1 MIEVVCLVFIDFVRL
16 HFRRMF
22 LRCILIA
29 SIDLIP
35 TILNIV
41 NGLRERMTKPS
52 ITKTILVMT
61 TIAALTTL
69 GFLTSMSGGLV
80 EAQSTAATQSS
91 QSTPPTPKEQPD
103 VAQQFTF
110 NPTSLPPTNV
120 DQCVGYAKIL
130 VGKAIPDYNMCDLVV
145 YRQAPVVARSDG
157 MVMNN
162 FSGMGHYIEL
172 IPAAQFLND
181 TQEFGGNTTTNA
193 STTNGT
199 TQTNANNTTTNN
211 NTVVAFGEFA
221 LLDPEVVPVNE
232 VLDKY
237 NWTVT
242 TIHNHML
249 DESPKLLFMHWT
261 VTGNPDEIV
270 QQAREAIMQTS
281 SYATITD
288 PNAAGNA
295 TRPGTP
301 SSAGP

>member
-1 MIEVVCLVFIDFVRL
+1 MLILSAVLEISSLRYIVILPLDVVCI
-16 HFRRMF
+16 
-22 LRCILIA
+22 
-29 SIDLIP
+29 
-35 TILNIV
+35 ILNTTV
-41 NGLRERMTKPS
+41 VTKKGMTNYS
-52 ITKTILVMT
+52 FAKTILIMT

-69 GFLTSMSGGLV
+69 GFLTSMSGGGMV
-80 EAQSTAATQSS
+80 AQAQSMAASQSA

-110 NPTSLPPTNV
+110 NPTSLPPTNIE
-120 DQCVGYAKIL
+120 QCVEYAKIL

-181 TQEFGGNTTTNA
+181 TQEFGGGTTANA
-193 STTNGT
+193 SATNGT
-199 TQTNANNTTTNN
+199 TQTAANNTTTNN
-211 NTVVAFGEFA
+211 TTVVAFGEFA
-221 LLDPEVVPVNE
+221 LIDPEVVPVNE
-232 VLDKY
+232 VLEKY

-281 SYATITD
+281 SYATVTD
-288 PNAAGNA
+288 PNAGANA

>member
-1 MIEVVCLVFIDFVRL
+1 MLILGAVLEISSLLYIVILPLDVI
-16 HFRRMF
+16 
-22 LRCILIA
+22 CI
-29 SIDLIP
+29 
-35 TILNIV
+35 ILNTRV
-41 NGLRERMTKPS
+41 VTKKGMTNYS
-52 ITKTILVMT
+52 FAKTILIMT

-69 GFLTSMSGGLV
+69 GFLTSVSSGGMV
-80 EAQSTAATQSS
+80 AQAQSTAASQSA

-120 DQCVGYAKIL
+120 EQCVEYAKIL

-145 YRQAPVVARSDG
+145 YRQAPVVARTDG

-181 TQEFGGNTTTNA
+181 TQEFGGDTTANA
-193 STTNGT
+193 SATNGT
-199 TQTNANNTTTNN
+199 TPAATANTTNTNNT
-211 NTVVAFGEFA
+211 TVVAFGEFA
-221 LLDPEVVPVNE
+221 LIDPEVVPVND

-281 SYATITD
+281 SYATVTD
-288 PNAAGNA
+288 PNAGTNA

>member
-1 MIEVVCLVFIDFVRL
+1 MLILSAGSEISSLHYIVILPLDIVCI
-16 HFRRMF
+16 
-22 LRCILIA
+22 
-29 SIDLIP
+29 
-35 TILNIV
+35 ILNTTV
-41 NGLRERMTKPS
+41 VTKKRMTNYS
-52 ITKTILVMT
+52 FAKTILIMT

-69 GFLTSMSGGLV
+69 GFLTSMSGGGMV
-80 EAQSTAATQSS
+80 AQAQSTAASQSA

-120 DQCVGYAKIL
+120 EQCVEYAKIL

-145 YRQAPVVARSDG
+145 YRQAPVVARTDG

-181 TQEFGGNTTTNA
+181 TQEFGGGTTANA
-193 STTNGT
+193 SATNGT
-199 TQTNANNTTTNN
+199 TPAATANTTNTNNT
-211 NTVVAFGEFA
+211 TVVAFGEFA
-221 LLDPEVVPVNE
+221 LIDPEVVPVNE

-281 SYATITD
+281 SYATVTD
-288 PNAAGNA
+288 PNAGTNA

>member
-1 MIEVVCLVFIDFVRL
+1 
-16 HFRRMF
+16 
-22 LRCILIA
+22 
-29 SIDLIP
+29 
-35 TILNIV
+35 
-41 NGLRERMTKPS
+41 MTNS
-52 ITKTILVMT
+52 SSLLKTTLVMT

-69 GFLTSMSGGLV
+69 GFLTSTPAGMV
-80 EAQSTAATQSS
+80 AVQAQSTAATQSS

-103 VAQQFTF
+103 VAQQFTW

-120 DQCVGYAKIL
+120 EECVGYAKIL

-172 IPAAQFLND
+172 IPAAQILNE
-181 TQEFGGNTTTNA
+181 TQAFGGGSTTAANA
-193 STTNGT
+193 STANGT
-199 TQTNANNTTTNN
+199 AQTTGANNTSAQNNN

-221 LLDPEVVPVNE
+221 LIDPEVVPVNE

-281 SYATITD
+281 SYATVTD
-288 PNAAGNA
+288 PNAGTNA

>member
-1 MIEVVCLVFIDFVRL
+1 
-16 HFRRMF
+16 
-22 LRCILIA
+22 
-29 SIDLIP
+29 
-35 TILNIV
+35 
-41 NGLRERMTKPS
+41 
-52 ITKTILVMT
+52 MT
-61 TIAALTTL
+61 TIVALTTL
-69 GFLTSMSGGLV
+69 GFLTTLSGGGMV
-80 EAQSTAATQSS
+80 AQAQSTAASQSA

-120 DQCVGYAKIL
+120 EQCVGYAKIL

-172 IPAAQFLND
+172 IPAAQFLNE
-181 TQEFGGNTTTNA
+181 TQEFGGSTTANA
-193 STTNGT
+193 SATNGT
-199 TQTNANNTTTNN
+199 TPEAIANTTNTNNT
-211 NTVVAFGEFA
+211 TVVAFGEFA
-221 LLDPEVVPVNE
+221 LIDPEVVPVNE

-281 SYATITD
+281 SYATVTD
-288 PNAAGNA
+288 PNAGTNA

>member
-1 MIEVVCLVFIDFVRL
+1 MLILSAVLEISSLLYIVILPLDVVCI
-16 HFRRMF
+16 
-22 LRCILIA
+22 
-29 SIDLIP
+29 
-35 TILNIV
+35 ILNTTV
-41 NGLRERMTKPS
+41 VTKEGMTNYS
-52 ITKTILVMT
+52 FAKTILIMT

-69 GFLTSMSGGLV
+69 GFLTSMPGGGMV
-80 EAQSTAATQSS
+80 AQAQSTAASQSA

-110 NPTSLPPTNV
+110 NPTSLPPTNIE
-120 DQCVGYAKIL
+120 QCVEYAKIL

-145 YRQAPVVARSDG
+145 YRQAPVVARTDG

-181 TQEFGGNTTTNA
+181 TQEFGGGTTANA
-193 STTNGT
+193 SATNGT
-199 TQTNANNTTTNN
+199 TPAATANTTNTNNT
-211 NTVVAFGEFA
+211 TVVAFGEFA
-221 LLDPEVVPVNE
+221 LIDPEVVPVNE
-232 VLDKY
+232 VLEKY

-281 SYATITD
+281 SYATVTD
-288 PNAAGNA
+288 PNAGTNA

>member
-1 MIEVVCLVFIDFVRL
+1 MLILSAVLEISSLLYIVILPLDIVCI
-16 HFRRMF
+16 
-22 LRCILIA
+22 
-29 SIDLIP
+29 
-35 TILNIV
+35 ILNTTV
-41 NGLRERMTKPS
+41 VTKKGMTNYS
-52 ITKTILVMT
+52 FAKTILIMT

-69 GFLTSMSGGLV
+69 GFLTSMSGGGMV
-80 EAQSTAATQSS
+80 AQAQSTAASQSA

-120 DQCVGYAKIL
+120 EQCVEYAKIL

-145 YRQAPVVARSDG
+145 YRQAPVVARTDG

-181 TQEFGGNTTTNA
+181 TQEFGGGTTANA
-193 STTNGT
+193 SATNGT
-199 TQTNANNTTTNN
+199 TPAATANTTNTNNT
-211 NTVVAFGEFA
+211 TVVAFGEFA
-221 LLDPEVVPVNE
+221 LIDPEVVPVNE

-281 SYATITD
+281 SYATVTD
-288 PNAAGNA
+288 PNAGTNA

>member
-1 MIEVVCLVFIDFVRL
+1 M
-16 HFRRMF
+16 
-22 LRCILIA
+22 
-29 SIDLIP
+29 
-35 TILNIV
+35 
-41 NGLRERMTKPS
+41 MTNS
-52 ITKTILVMT
+52 TSVLKTTLVMT
-61 TIAALTTL
+61 TIAALITI
-69 GFLTSMSGGLV
+69 GFSTSMYGGLV
-80 EAQSTAATQSS
+80 QAQSTAASQSS
-91 QSTPPTPKEQPD
+91 QSTPPAPKEQPD

-110 NPTSLPPTNV
+110 NPTSLPPTNIE
-120 DQCVGYAKIL
+120 QCVGYAKVL

-172 IPAAQFLND
+172 IPAAQFLNES
-181 TQEFGGNTTTNA
+181 QEFGGG
-193 STTNGT
+193 STAANSSATNGT
-199 TQTNANNTTTNN
+199 TQTAANNTTTINN
-211 NTVVAFGEFA
+211 TTVVAFGEFA
-221 LLDPEVVPVNE
+221 LIDPEVVPVHK

-249 DESPKLLFMHWT
+249 DESPKLLFLHWT

-281 SYATITD
+281 SYATVTD
-288 PNAAGNA
+288 ANAGGANA

>member
-1 MIEVVCLVFIDFVRL
+1 
-16 HFRRMF
+16 
-22 LRCILIA
+22 
-29 SIDLIP
+29 
-35 TILNIV
+35 
-41 NGLRERMTKPS
+41 
-52 ITKTILVMT
+52 
-61 TIAALTTL
+61 
-69 GFLTSMSGGLV
+69 
-80 EAQSTAATQSS
+80 
-91 QSTPPTPKEQPD
+91 
-103 VAQQFTF
+103 
-110 NPTSLPPTNV
+110 
-120 DQCVGYAKIL
+120 
-130 VGKAIPDYNMCDLVV
+130 
-145 YRQAPVVARSDG
+145 
-157 MVMNN
+157 
-162 FSGMGHYIEL
+162 
-172 IPAAQFLND
+172 
-181 TQEFGGNTTTNA
+181 
-193 STTNGT
+193 
-199 TQTNANNTTTNN
+199 
-211 NTVVAFGEFA
+211 FA

>member
-1 MIEVVCLVFIDFVRL
+1 MLILSAVLEISSLLYIVILTLDIVCI
-16 HFRRMF
+16 
-22 LRCILIA
+22 
-29 SIDLIP
+29 
-35 TILNIV
+35 ILNTTV
-41 NGLRERMTKPS
+41 VPKKRMTNYS
-52 ITKTILVMT
+52 FAKTILIMT

-69 GFLTSMSGGLV
+69 GFLTSMSGGGMV
-80 EAQSTAATQSS
+80 AQAQSTAASQSA

-120 DQCVGYAKIL
+120 EQCVEYAKIL

-145 YRQAPVVARSDG
+145 YRQAPVVARTDG

-181 TQEFGGNTTTNA
+181 TQEFGGGTTANA
-193 STTNGT
+193 SATNGT
-199 TQTNANNTTTNN
+199 TPAATANTTNTNNT
-211 NTVVAFGEFA
+211 TVVAFGEFA
-221 LLDPEVVPVNE
+221 LIDPEVVPVNE

-281 SYATITD
+281 SYATVTD
-288 PNAAGNA
+288 PNAGTNA

>member
-1 MIEVVCLVFIDFVRL
+1 MAT
-16 HFRRMF
+16 
-22 LRCILIA
+22 IA
-29 SIDLIP
+29 VL
-35 TILNIV
+35 
-41 NGLRERMTKPS
+41 
-52 ITKTILVMT
+52 T
-61 TIAALTTL
+61 TIGL
-69 GFLTSMSGGLV
+69 FTSLSGGIV
-80 EAQSTAATQSS
+80 YAQSTAATQAS

-110 NPTSLPPTNV
+110 NPTSLPPTNIE
-120 DQCVGYAKIL
+120 QCVEYAKVL

-172 IPAAQFLND
+172 IPAAQVLND
-181 TQEFGGNTTTNA
+181 TQLFAGGTTANA

-199 TQTNANNTTTNN
+199 TQTAANTTNN

-270 QQAREAIMQTS
+270 QQAKEAIMQTS
-281 SYATITD
+281 SYATATA
-288 PNAAGNA
+288 PNAANG

>member
-1 MIEVVCLVFIDFVRL
+1 MLILSAVLEISSLLYIVILPLDIVCI
-16 HFRRMF
+16 
-22 LRCILIA
+22 
-29 SIDLIP
+29 
-35 TILNIV
+35 ILNTTV
-41 NGLRERMTKPS
+41 VTKKGMTNYS
-52 ITKTILVMT
+52 FAKTILIMT

-69 GFLTSMSGGLV
+69 GFLTSMSGGGMV
-80 EAQSTAATQSS
+80 AQAQSTAASQSA

-120 DQCVGYAKIL
+120 EQCVEYAKIL

-145 YRQAPVVARSDG
+145 YRQAPVVARTDG

-181 TQEFGGNTTTNA
+181 TQEFGGGTTANA
-193 STTNGT
+193 SATNGT
-199 TQTNANNTTTNN
+199 TPAATANTTNTNNT
-211 NTVVAFGEFA
+211 TVVAFGEFA
-221 LLDPEVVPVNE
+221 LIDPEVVPVNE

-281 SYATITD
+281 SYATVTD
-288 PNAAGNA
+288 PNAGTNA
-295 TRPGTP
+295 TQPGTP

>member
-1 MIEVVCLVFIDFVRL
+1 M
-16 HFRRMF
+16 
-22 LRCILIA
+22 
-29 SIDLIP
+29 
-35 TILNIV
+35 
-41 NGLRERMTKPS
+41 MTNS
-52 ITKTILVMT
+52 SSALKTIIVMT
-61 TIAALTTL
+61 TIAALTTIGVFPSFL
-69 GFLTSMSGGLV
+69 GGMV
-80 EAQSTAATQSS
+80 QAQSAAATENI

-110 NPTSLPPTNV
+110 NPTSLPPTNIE
-120 DQCVGYAKIL
+120 QCVGYAKVL

-172 IPAAQFLND
+172 IPAAKFLNE
-181 TQEFGGNTTTNA
+181 TQEFGGATATNA
-193 STTNGT
+193 STANGT
-199 TQTNANNTTTNN
+199 TQTGANNTTTANN
-211 NTVVAFGEFA
+211 STVVAFGEFA
-221 LLDPEVVPVNE
+221 LLDPEVVPVHK

-249 DESPKLLFMHWT
+249 DESPKLLFLHWT

-281 SYATITD
+281 SYATLTD
-288 PNAAGNA
+288 QNASGANA
-295 TRPGTP
+295 TGPGTP

>member
-1 MIEVVCLVFIDFVRL
+1 MLILSAVLEISSLLYIVILPLDVVCI
-16 HFRRMF
+16 
-22 LRCILIA
+22 
-29 SIDLIP
+29 
-35 TILNIV
+35 ILNTTV
-41 NGLRERMTKPS
+41 VTKKGMTNYS
-52 ITKTILVMT
+52 FAKTILIMT

-69 GFLTSMSGGLV
+69 GFLTSMSGGGMV
-80 EAQSTAATQSS
+80 AQAQSTAASQSA

-110 NPTSLPPTNV
+110 NPTSLPPTNIE
-120 DQCVGYAKIL
+120 QCVEYAKIL

-145 YRQAPVVARSDG
+145 YRQAPVVARTDG

-181 TQEFGGNTTTNA
+181 TQEFGGGTTANA
-193 STTNGT
+193 SATNGT
-199 TQTNANNTTTNN
+199 TPAATANTTNTNNT
-211 NTVVAFGEFA
+211 TVVAFGEFA
-221 LLDPEVVPVNE
+221 LIDPEVVPVNE

-281 SYATITD
+281 SYATVTD
-288 PNAAGNA
+288 PNAGTNA

>member
-1 MIEVVCLVFIDFVRL
+1 M
-16 HFRRMF
+16 
-22 LRCILIA
+22 A
-29 SIDLIP
+29 
-35 TILNIV
+35 
-41 NGLRERMTKPS
+41 
-52 ITKTILVMT
+52 
-61 TIAALTTL
+61 TIAALTTIGL
-69 GFLTSMSGGLV
+69 FTSLSGGIV
-80 EAQSTAATQSS
+80 HAQSTAATQAS

-110 NPTSLPPTNV
+110 NPTSLPPTNIE
-120 DQCVGYAKIL
+120 QCVEYAKVL

-172 IPAAQFLND
+172 IPAAQILND
-181 TQEFGGNTTTNA
+181 TQVFAGGTTANA

-199 TQTNANNTTTNN
+199 TQTAANATNN

-270 QQAREAIMQTS
+270 QQAKEAIMQTS
-281 SYATITD
+281 SYATATA
-288 PNAAGNA
+288 PNAANG

>member
-1 MIEVVCLVFIDFVRL
+1 MLILSAVLEISSLLYIVILPLDVVCI
-16 HFRRMF
+16 
-22 LRCILIA
+22 
-29 SIDLIP
+29 
-35 TILNIV
+35 ILNTPV
-41 NGLRERMTKPS
+41 GTKKGMTNYS
-52 ITKTILVMT
+52 FAKTILIMT

-69 GFLTSMSGGLV
+69 GFLTSMSGGGMV
-80 EAQSTAATQSS
+80 AQAQSTAASQSA

-120 DQCVGYAKIL
+120 EQCVEYAKIL

-181 TQEFGGNTTTNA
+181 TQEFGGGTTANA
-193 STTNGT
+193 SATNGT
-199 TQTNANNTTTNN
+199 TPAATANTTNTNNT
-211 NTVVAFGEFA
+211 TVVAFGEFA
-221 LLDPEVVPVNE
+221 LIDPEVVPVNE

-249 DESPKLLFMHWT
+249 NESPKLLFMHWT

-270 QQAREAIMQTS
+270 QQAREAITQTS
-281 SYATITD
+281 SYATVTD
-288 PNAAGNA
+288 PNAGTNA

>member
-1 MIEVVCLVFIDFVRL
+1 MLILSAVLEISSLLYIVILPLDIVCI
-16 HFRRMF
+16 
-22 LRCILIA
+22 
-29 SIDLIP
+29 
-35 TILNIV
+35 ILNTTV
-41 NGLRERMTKPS
+41 VTKKGMTNYS
-52 ITKTILVMT
+52 FAKTILIMT

-69 GFLTSMSGGLV
+69 GFLTSMSGGGMV
-80 EAQSTAATQSS
+80 AQAQSTAASQSA

-120 DQCVGYAKIL
+120 EQCVEYAKIL

-145 YRQAPVVARSDG
+145 YRQAPVVARTDG

-181 TQEFGGNTTTNA
+181 TQEFGGGTTANA
-193 STTNGT
+193 SATNGT
-199 TQTNANNTTTNN
+199 TPAATANTTNTNNT
-211 NTVVAFGEFA
+211 TVVAFGEFA
-221 LLDPEVVPVNE
+221 LIDPEVVPVNE
-232 VLDKY
+232 VLEKY

-281 SYATITD
+281 SYATVTD
-288 PNAAGNA
+288 PNAGTNA

>member
-1 MIEVVCLVFIDFVRL
+1 MLILSAVLEISSLLYIVILPLDVVCI
-16 HFRRMF
+16 
-22 LRCILIA
+22 
-29 SIDLIP
+29 
-35 TILNIV
+35 ILNTTV
-41 NGLRERMTKPS
+41 VTKKGMTNYS
-52 ITKTILVMT
+52 FAKTILIMT

-69 GFLTSMSGGLV
+69 GFLTSMSGGGMV
-80 EAQSTAATQSS
+80 AQAQSTAASQSA

-120 DQCVGYAKIL
+120 EQCVEYAKIL

-145 YRQAPVVARSDG
+145 YRQAPVVARTDG

-181 TQEFGGNTTTNA
+181 TQEFGGGTTANA
-193 STTNGT
+193 SATNGT
-199 TQTNANNTTTNN
+199 TPAATANTTNTNNT
-211 NTVVAFGEFA
+211 TVVAFGEFA
-221 LLDPEVVPVNE
+221 LIDPEVVPVNE
-232 VLDKY
+232 VLEKY

-281 SYATITD
+281 SYATVTD
-288 PNAAGNA
+288 PNAGTNA

>member
-1 MIEVVCLVFIDFVRL
+1 MLILSAVLEISSLLYIVILPLDIVCI
-16 HFRRMF
+16 
-22 LRCILIA
+22 
-29 SIDLIP
+29 
-35 TILNIV
+35 ILNTTV
-41 NGLRERMTKPS
+41 VTKKGMTNYS
-52 ITKTILVMT
+52 FAKTILIMT

-69 GFLTSMSGGLV
+69 GFLTSMSGGGMV
-80 EAQSTAATQSS
+80 AQAQSTAASQSA

-120 DQCVGYAKIL
+120 EQCVEYAKIL

-181 TQEFGGNTTTNA
+181 TQEFGGGTTANA
-193 STTNGT
+193 SATNGT
-199 TQTNANNTTTNN
+199 TPAATANTTNTNNT
-211 NTVVAFGEFA
+211 TVVAFGEFA
-221 LLDPEVVPVNE
+221 LIDPEVVPVNE

-281 SYATITD
+281 SYATVTD
-288 PNAAGNA
+288 PNAGTNA

>member
-1 MIEVVCLVFIDFVRL
+1 MLILSAVLEISSLLYIVILPLDVVCI
-16 HFRRMF
+16 
-22 LRCILIA
+22 
-29 SIDLIP
+29 
-35 TILNIV
+35 ILNTTV
-41 NGLRERMTKPS
+41 VTKKGMTNYS
-52 ITKTILVMT
+52 FAKTILIMT

-69 GFLTSMSGGLV
+69 GFLTSMSGGGMV
-80 EAQSTAATQSS
+80 AQAQSTAASQSA

-110 NPTSLPPTNV
+110 NPTSLPPTNIE
-120 DQCVGYAKIL
+120 QCVEYAKIL

-145 YRQAPVVARSDG
+145 YRQAPVVARTDG

-181 TQEFGGNTTTNA
+181 TQEFGGGTTANA
-193 STTNGT
+193 SATNGT
-199 TQTNANNTTTNN
+199 TPAATANTTNTNNT
-211 NTVVAFGEFA
+211 TVVAFGEFA
-221 LLDPEVVPVNE
+221 LIDPEVVPVNE
-232 VLDKY
+232 VLEKY

-281 SYATITD
+281 SYATVTD
-288 PNAAGNA
+288 PNAGTNA

>member
-1 MIEVVCLVFIDFVRL
+1 M
-16 HFRRMF
+16 
-22 LRCILIA
+22 
-29 SIDLIP
+29 
-35 TILNIV
+35 
-41 NGLRERMTKPS
+41 MTNS
-52 ITKTILVMT
+52 TSVLKTTLVMT
-61 TIAALTTL
+61 TIAALTTIGL
-69 GFLTSMSGGLV
+69 FPSMSGGMV
-80 EAQSTAATQSS
+80 QAQSTAAPQSG

-110 NPTSLPPTNV
+110 NPTSLPSTNIE
-120 DQCVGYAKIL
+120 QCVGYAKIL

-157 MVMNN
+157 MIMNN

-172 IPAAQFLND
+172 IPAAQFLNE
-181 TQEFGGNTTTNA
+181 TQEFEGGTTAANSSA
-193 STTNGT
+193 TNGT
-199 TQTNANNTTTNN
+199 TQTAANNTTTTNN
-211 NTVVAFGEFA
+211 TTVVAFGEFA
-221 LLDPEVVPVNE
+221 LIDPEVVPVHK

-249 DESPKLLFMHWT
+249 DESPKLLFLHWT

-281 SYATITD
+281 SYASVTD
-288 PNAAGNA
+288 PNAGGANA

>member
-1 MIEVVCLVFIDFVRL
+1 MLILSAVLEISSLLYIVILPLDVVCI
-16 HFRRMF
+16 
-22 LRCILIA
+22 
-29 SIDLIP
+29 
-35 TILNIV
+35 ILNTTV
-41 NGLRERMTKPS
+41 VTKKGMTNYS
-52 ITKTILVMT
+52 FAKTILIMT

-69 GFLTSMSGGLV
+69 GFLTSMSGGGMV
-80 EAQSTAATQSS
+80 AQAQSTAASQSA

-120 DQCVGYAKIL
+120 EQCVEYAKIL

-145 YRQAPVVARSDG
+145 YRQAPVVARTDG

-181 TQEFGGNTTTNA
+181 TQEFGGGTTANA
-193 STTNGT
+193 SATNGT
-199 TQTNANNTTTNN
+199 TPAATANTTNTNNT
-211 NTVVAFGEFA
+211 TVVAFGEFA
-221 LLDPEVVPVNE
+221 LIDPEVVPVNE

-281 SYATITD
+281 SYATVTD
-288 PNAAGNA
+288 PNAGTNA

>member
-1 MIEVVCLVFIDFVRL
+1 MLILSAVLEISSLLYIVILPLDVVCI
-16 HFRRMF
+16 
-22 LRCILIA
+22 
-29 SIDLIP
+29 
-35 TILNIV
+35 ILNTTV
-41 NGLRERMTKPS
+41 VTKKGMTNYS
-52 ITKTILVMT
+52 FAKTILIMT

-69 GFLTSMSGGLV
+69 GFLTSMSGGGMV
-80 EAQSTAATQSS
+80 AQAQSTAASQSA

-120 DQCVGYAKIL
+120 EQCVEYAKIL

-181 TQEFGGNTTTNA
+181 TQEFGGGTTANA
-193 STTNGT
+193 SATNGT
-199 TQTNANNTTTNN
+199 TPAATANTTNTNNT
-211 NTVVAFGEFA
+211 TVVAFGEFA
-221 LLDPEVVPVNE
+221 LIDPEVVPVNE

-281 SYATITD
+281 SYATVTD
-288 PNAAGNA
+288 PNAGTNA

>member
-1 MIEVVCLVFIDFVRL
+1 MLILSAVLEISSLRYIVILPLDVVCI
-16 HFRRMF
+16 
-22 LRCILIA
+22 
-29 SIDLIP
+29 
-35 TILNIV
+35 ILNTTV
-41 NGLRERMTKPS
+41 VTKKGMTNYS
-52 ITKTILVMT
+52 FAKTILIMT

-69 GFLTSMSGGLV
+69 GFLTSMSGGGMV
-80 EAQSTAATQSS
+80 AQAQSMAASQSA

-110 NPTSLPPTNV
+110 NPTSLPPTNIE
-120 DQCVGYAKIL
+120 QCVEYAKIL

-145 YRQAPVVARSDG
+145 YRQAPVVARTDG

-181 TQEFGGNTTTNA
+181 TQEFGGGTTANA
-193 STTNGT
+193 SATNGT
-199 TQTNANNTTTNN
+199 TPAATANTTNTNNT
-211 NTVVAFGEFA
+211 TVVAFGEFA
-221 LLDPEVVPVNE
+221 LIDPEVVPVNE
-232 VLDKY
+232 VLEKY

-281 SYATITD
+281 SYATVTD
-288 PNAAGNA
+288 PNAGTNA

>member
-1 MIEVVCLVFIDFVRL
+1 MKVL
-16 HFRRMF
+16 
-22 LRCILIA
+22 
-29 SIDLIP
+29 S
-35 TILNIV
+35 
-41 NGLRERMTKPS
+41 S
-52 ITKTILVMT
+52 TKTALLVAT
-61 TIAALTTL
+61 VAALTIGL
-69 GFLTSMSGGLV
+69 FTSMSGGMV
-80 EAQSTAATQSS
+80 QAQAQSTSATQNT

-120 DQCVGYAKIL
+120 EQCVGYAKIL
-130 VGKAIPDYNMCDLVV
+130 VGKAIPDYNLCDLVV
-145 YRQAPVVARSDG
+145 YRQAPVIARSDG

-172 IPAAQFLND
+172 IPAAQFLNE
-181 TQEFGGNTTTNA
+181 TQEFGGTTNSSA
-193 STTNGT
+193 NGT
-199 TQTNANNTTTNN
+199 ISASANDT
-211 NTVVAFGEFA
+211 TVVAFGEFA
-221 LLDPEVVPVNE
+221 LLDPEVVPVHE

-270 QQAREAIMQTS
+270 QQAKEAIMQTS
-281 SYATITD
+281 SYATATT
-288 PNAAGNA
+288 PNAANA
-295 TRPGTP
+295 TRPTGTP